1 MAKILKVNHI
11 GIVVP
16 EIEGAL
22 CFWRD
27 GLGLKL
33 DHVEDIPSQKSRVAF
48 FPLGESEVEL
58 VQPTTTDTGAA
69 KFLSERGPG
78 MHHLC
83 FEVDDI
89 EGMILNLKI
98 NGIRM
103 INETPLQLEDRL
115 AAFVHPKSANG
126 VLIELYQT
134 IS

>member
-11 GIVVP
+11 GIVVS

-22 CFWRD
+22 RFWQD
-27 GLGLKL
+27 GLGLNL
-33 DHVEDIPSQKSRVAF
+33 DHIEDVPGQKSRVAF

-58 VQPTTTDTGAA
+58 VQPTTSDSGVS
-69 KFLSERGPG
+69 KFLSDRGPG

-89 EGMILNLKI
+89 KGMIKHLQD

-103 INETPLQLEDRL
+103 INETPLQLEGRL

-126 VLIELYQT
+126 VLVELYQV